1 MNQTKI
7 TDFYKYKPKKILNR
21 RIDKKNKVYGYNKE
35 TDSWH
40 CTQCGVDMGSGNP
53 RQLCGKWIC
62 YH

>member
-7 TDFYKYKPKKILNR
+7 TDFYKYIKPPPK
-21 RIDKKNKVYGYNKE
+21 KVYGYNNE

-40 CTQCGVDMGSGNP
+40 CIQCGVDMGRGNP

-62 YH
+62 YNF